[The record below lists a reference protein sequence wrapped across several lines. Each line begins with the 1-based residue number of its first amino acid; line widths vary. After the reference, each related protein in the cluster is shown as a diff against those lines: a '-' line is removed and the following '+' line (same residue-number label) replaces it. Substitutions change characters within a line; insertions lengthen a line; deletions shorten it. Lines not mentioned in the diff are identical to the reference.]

1 MECKNTPIHAFNLN
15 LDEIIKFYFQVTLP
29 LIVNSILH
37 YKKFHLFIR
46 FMLIRQKIRES
57 KLIKT
62 IKITISE
69 IEIFSFSIFFKLI
82 PRRFIHA
89 RI

>member
-1 MECKNTPIHAFNLN
+1 MI
-15 LDEIIKFYFQVTLP
+15 
-29 LIVNSILH
+29 
-37 YKKFHLFIR
+37 
-46 FMLIRQKIRES
+46 IRQKIRES